1 MVYQEQY
8 YYPYKDLCETEKQ
21 TIYTK
26 DITNENINRHF
37 YSIINILKDGI
48 ETPEVQSMMITVI
61 FEDDVD
67 VELSIFDYMYNLM
80 FWQLRTSINKPI
92 TSLYLFFFED
102 ITKKAI
108 KSYID
113 NTFVDPYRKQI
124 PFITTN
130 QTIDAPMGKFRD
142 LRQFQLYLANTLNLE
157 DSLELMNKYP
167 EFNDTVHFDVD
178 NIPLEDVKDKG
189 MEATNKQ
196 IEFIKNSDHCLRD
209 SFRTGEAISPKQYK
223 EVAVNIGSKPDG
235 LGSVFPHPIKHSFM
249 NGGLQTPEEI
259 TVESSVGRQ
268 AQNLQKNNVGQ
279 SGAFARL
286 LELNNQDTF
295 LHKDPSYICNS
306 KNFEEVVI
314 ENETILKMFD
324 LRYYRENPNGIERL
338 LEARKDKHLIG
349 KKLYFRSPM
358 CCDSAAKGHGVCYR
372 CYGDLAYANQEVNIG
387 QIAAEGLSSIYTQI
401 LLSAK
406 HLLES
411 SIIKMEWNP
420 EFYDMFKI
428 NFNTIGLK
436 SDFVFRGYKLMIDED
451 VKSEE
456 AIDEINY
463 NYYINAFTIITP
475 QGEKIR
481 MHTLDA
487 DNIYFVPE
495 FFDIY
500 SARLDQILR
509 DAEDNN
515 IDNPDTTMIFDIV
528 ELMSLDALFIIEIKN
543 NELSRT
549 MDQIKKLI
557 DNKTIISKYDRNSIL
572 EAFIKT
578 NISGG
583 ISLNSVHFE
592 ILLMNQIRAADDM
605 LDMPDWSLPNASYQ
619 ILALSAALSNNRSI
633 TVALESSKVK
643 NILLNP
649 RNNKITKPSISD
661 LYFMEQPQ
669 EYLDDDIISD
679 EYKPESDI
687 EENIT
692 EPISFENKKI
702 RVGRKVKK
710 RKPTKTERQN
720 MF

>member
-1 MVYQEQY
+1 
-8 YYPYKDLCETEKQ
+8 
-21 TIYTK
+21 
-26 DITNENINRHF
+26 
-37 YSIINILKDGI
+37 
-48 ETPEVQSMMITVI
+48 
-61 FEDDVD
+61 
-67 VELSIFDYMYNLM
+67 
-80 FWQLRTSINKPI
+80 
-92 TSLYLFFFED
+92 
-102 ITKKAI
+102 
-108 KSYID
+108 
-113 NTFVDPYRKQI
+113 
-124 PFITTN
+124 
-130 QTIDAPMGKFRD
+130 MGKFRD

-223 EVAVNIGSKPDG
+223 EFAVNIGSKPDG

-528 ELMSLDALFIIEIKN
+528 ELI
-543 NELSRT
+543 
-549 MDQIKKLI
+549 
-557 DNKTIISKYDRNSIL
+557 RNYLQSASIL
-572 EAFIKT
+572 IQQSEAQITFVQEEQVFVWGDEFKIEEVFMNYFT
-578 NISGG
+578 NA
-583 ISLNSVHFE
+583 LNHLDE
-592 ILLMNQIRAADDM
+592 RKQIRIALANENGIVRVSVFNTGIPIPED
-605 LDMPDWSLPNASYQ
+605 SLPHIWEKFYKVDKARTRAYGGSGVG
-619 ILALSAALSNNRSI
+619 LSIVKAIMESLHQRYGVCNHKDG
-633 TVALESSKVK
+633 VEFWFELECK
-643 NILLNP
+643 
-649 RNNKITKPSISD
+649 
-661 LYFMEQPQ
+661 
-669 EYLDDDIISD
+669 
-679 EYKPESDI
+679 
-687 EENIT
+687 
-692 EPISFENKKI
+692 
-702 RVGRKVKK
+702 
-710 RKPTKTERQN
+710 
-720 MF
+720 